1 MRRVAGVAF
10 VLGVVALLTAVALR
24 VGAPTPDA
32 HAEHELDPAMG
43 PTHARMA
50 ATYAAPT
57 LDGDTIALADL
68 RGSVLV
74 VNLWATWCH
83 PCVKEL
89 PSLERLQA
97 SLEGEGL
104 RVLAINVDRL
114 PETRAAE
121 EVARFLDRIGVELTV
136 LLDPAGR
143 AETVFG
149 AMGLPTTLV
158 IGRDGRL
165 AYRRLGA
172 GDWDLPP
179 LRDHVVAALQR

>member
-10 VLGVVALLTAVALR
+10 GLGVVALVAAVALR
-24 VGAPTPDA
+24 VGAPAPDA
-32 HAEHELDPAMG
+32 HAEHATEAAMG

-50 ATYAAPT
+50 AAYAAPT
-57 LDGDTIALADL
+57 LEGDTIALADL

-97 SLEGEGL
+97 MLGDEGL

-114 PETRAAE
+114 PEARAAE
-121 EVARFLDRIGVELTV
+121 EVARFMDEIGVELTV

-149 AMGLPTTLV
+149 AMGLPTTVV
-158 IGRDGRL
+158 IGRDGGL

-179 LRDHVVAALQR
+179 LRDHVVAALER

>member
-1 MRRVAGVAF
+1 MRRVAGIAF
-10 VLGVVALLTAVALR
+10 LLGVVALLAAVALR
-24 VGAPTPDA
+24 VGAPAPDA
-32 HAEHELDPAMG
+32 HADHAPDAAMG

-57 LDGDTIALADL
+57 IEGDTIALADL
-68 RGSVLV
+68 RGSVVV

-97 SLEGEGL
+97 SLENEGL
-104 RVLAINVDRL
+104 RVLAVNVDRL
-114 PETRAAE
+114 PESRAAE
-121 EVARFLDRIGVELTV
+121 EVARFMDEIGVDLTV

-143 AETVFG
+143 AETAFG
-149 AMGLPTTLV
+149 ALGLPTTVV
-158 IGRDGRL
+158 IDRDGGM

-179 LRDHVVAALQR
+179 LRDHVVAALER